1 MQTASSV
8 LGFGFVFRLTAVRV
22 VFIGPTA
29 CQSSL
34 HSSNCVTKSLSNFV
48 GNYARQE
55 KIFVQ
60 FYKKKLSGFC
70 LIKFEVDDVA
80 RIDLICIDKKFTN
93 KGLAKDL
100 LKYSLYSL
108 KKISKNR
115 IIVST
120 QNDNVFAIKLYESMK
135 FSKKDTNYLYHYIS

>member
-1 MQTASSV
+1 MIDHFKG
-8 LGFGFVFRLTAVRV
+8 LRG
-22 VFIGPTA
+22 
-29 CQSSL
+29 
-34 HSSNCVTKSLSNFV
+34 
-48 GNYARQE
+48 E

-60 FYKKKLSGFC
+60 SYKNKLSGFC
-70 LIKFEVDDVA
+70 LIKFEDDDVS

-100 LKYSLYSL
+100 LKYTLYNL

-120 QNDNVFAIKLYESMK
+120 QNDNVPAIRLYESMK